1 MNKAGAIKAL
11 TIIHK
16 AMLVGQILFAAVCVY
31 IVYAKMEAS
40 PLKELDRILQVIAVV
55 LAAGGF
61 FAGTSLFK
69 KKLLQ
74 ARDLQA
80 DAKEKFTLYRTACI
94 IQWALIE
101 FPCLFSIICFFLTG
115 NYAFIAL
122 AAVLIL
128 LFGMLAPSKVKII
141 FQLGISEDELNAL

>member
-1 MNKAGAIKAL
+1 MNKGGAIKAL

-31 IVYAKMEAS
+31 IVYAKIEVS
-40 PLKELDRILQVIAVV
+40 PLKELDRILQVLAVV

-74 ARDLQA
+74 ARDLPT
-80 DAKEKFTLYRTACI
+80 DTKEKFALYRTACI

-101 FPCLFSIICFFLTG
+101 FPCLFCIICFFLTG

-128 LFGMLAPSKVKII
+128 LFGMLAPAKAKII
-141 FQLGISEDELNAL
+141 FQLGISEDELNEL